1 MMSFRSIWFLVY
13 FLLSLSGSSQVVIKS
28 LTYDNYIAIVRDH
41 HPVMI
46 QANETV
52 HLAEGNL
59 LEARGVFDPVIK
71 GGMEQK
77 EYDDKKYFQL
87 IDAGLVVPTWV
98 GVDLKLGYTQSI
110 GDYISAMDKMP
121 TNGLVY
127 AGVSIPIGQGL
138 FYDKRRTNLDKAKT
152 YLSMAGDERKLMI
165 NEIIYQASADYWNW
179 FETYHQKMAIEDL
192 LIKSRERLDNILTS
206 AKIGDVP
213 YVDTLEAAIQY
224 QNYQSL
230 LMEYETAEKNARSYV
245 NVHLWA
251 DGLVPLELGDETNP
265 EDISATEID
274 LDIFEMANDTL
285 IWSHPKLNIQQSKLV
300 ISDIELRMAKE
311 SLKPKLNLN
320 YNLLN
325 EPVGGDLVG
334 FNPSDY
340 KFGLDLEIPIFLRNA
355 RGQLQAKKAE
365 MLINE
370 TELKLNKEELKA
382 KFISTVNNSKNELDQ
397 AKLLSEIVMNYRN
410 LVQAERKLFE
420 SGESS
425 LMMLNYR
432 EIALLQAEVKW
443 IEKVSKS
450 NMAALKIVY
459 ALGQLN

>member
-13 FLLSLSGSSQVVIKS
+13 FLLSLSGSAQVVVKS

-192 LIKSRERLDNILTS
+192 LKKSRERLDNILTS